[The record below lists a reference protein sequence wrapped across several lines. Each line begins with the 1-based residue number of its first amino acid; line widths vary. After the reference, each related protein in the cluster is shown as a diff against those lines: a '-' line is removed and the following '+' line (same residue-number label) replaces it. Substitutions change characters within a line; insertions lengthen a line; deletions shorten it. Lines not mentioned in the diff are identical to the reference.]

1 MNSIVQKTIA
11 REVSLKGKACHTGAD
26 VELTFKPAP
35 IDYGIVFKRL
45 DLYGKPEIKPFISQ
59 VGDLVRNT
67 TIGTHEAQIHT
78 VEHVLSALSGMGITN
93 VLIEMTGAEPP
104 IMDGSARPFVQL
116 LQEAEIVPQDKAQSV
131 FTLQEPI
138 YISQGNRSIIAVPY
152 EGLKITC
159 TSADD
164 KGLYT
169 QHLSLD
175 INLENYIASI
185 APARTFAIYEEIE
198 SLIQLGKIKGASLDC
213 AILIKGDKIISKEP
227 LRFNDEFVRHKIL
240 DIVGDISLLGV
251 PLKAHIIAVR
261 PGHALN
267 AELTKKLAQQYQAYQ
282 KGHYHKPKIA
292 ELRPHETELDIRRV
306 LNILPHRYPFVMI
319 DRVVQLLDDNS
330 LVAVKNVTINENY
343 FQGHFPGHPVMP
355 GVLQVEAMAQAAG
368 ILLLRHVNIEGKLAF
383 FMSCDNVKFRQS
395 VVPGDQMMIYVKL
408 IKVRGNKIATAQGE
422 CRVNDKVVSSADLA
436 FALVDKDE
444 SL

>member
-1 MNSIVQKTIA
+1 MSSLKQRTIQ
-11 REVSLKGKACHTGAD
+11 RPISTKGKACHTGED

-35 IDYGIVFKRL
+35 IDHGIVFKRL
-45 DLYGKPEIKPFISQ
+45 DIYGKPEIKPYISQ

-67 TIGTHEAQIHT
+67 TIGNEQAKIHT
-78 VEHVLSALSGMGITN
+78 VEHVLSALNGMGITN
-93 VLIEMTGAEPP
+93 IIVEMTGAEPP
-104 IMDGSARPFVQL
+104 ILDGSSRPFTQL
-116 LQEAEIVPQDKAQSV
+116 LQEAEPIDQDKNQAI

-152 EGLKITC
+152 DGFKITC
-159 TSADD
+159 TSSDD

-169 QHLSLD
+169 QHLSLE
-175 INLENYIASI
+175 INLENYLASI

-198 SLIQLGKIKGASLDC
+198 SLIQLGKIKGGSLDC

-227 LRFNDEFVRHKIL
+227 LRFPDEFVRHKIL
-240 DIVGDISLLGV
+240 DIIGDVALLGV

-267 AELTKKLAQQYQAYQ
+267 AELTKKLAEQYLAYQ
-282 KGHYHKPKIA
+282 KGHYQKTKLA
-292 ELRPHETELDIRRV
+292 EIKPHETQLDIRRV

-319 DRVVQLLDDNS
+319 DKVLQLNDDNS
-330 LVAVKNVTINENY
+330 LIAVKNVSINEGY

-383 FMSCDNVKFRQS
+383 FMSCDQVKFRQS
-395 VVPGDQMMIYVKL
+395 VVPGDQLMIHVKL
-408 IKVRGNKIATAQGE
+408 LKVRGHKIATAQGE
-422 CRVNDKVVSSADLA
+422 CRVNDKVVSSAELA
-436 FALVDKDE
+436 FALVDTPQDV
-444 SL
+444 